1 MHSLCCTT
9 LSISCRE
16 IFFADYKYFSYLA
29 AVDLEEAAGHLE
41 VVVLVFGRLEILEH
55 VPGCQRVDAVL
66 GVLRLAVELPAHG
79 VRLAGPG
86 LAVREA
92 GGHPALEDAL
102 HQRLGRVLVHQLV
115 VRALVKCVVESEKGR
130 IKNSYSNLF
139 K

>member
-1 MHSLCCTT
+1 MTT
-9 LSISCRE
+9 N
-16 IFFADYKYFSYLA
+16 IFHFDYKYKICKYFSYLA

-92 GGHPALEDAL
+92 GGHAALEDAL
-102 HQRLGRVLVHQLV
+102 HQRLGRVLVHLLV
-115 VRALVKCVVESEKGR
+115 VSALVKCVVESEKER
-130 IKNSYSNLF
+130 IKNSYS
-139 K
+139 KIQK